1 MSGEQST
8 SPILTRAQEARRQR
22 VLDAAIEL
30 GAEGGYDGVQMRDV
44 AARAHVALGTVY
56 RYFSSKDQLLA
67 AAMVCWVEQ
76 LAARLA
82 QVPARGSTSS
92 RRVLD
97 VLEQASRVMARQ
109 PELVAAGFSALTS
122 TDPDAV
128 SCQQQVAALIDGII
142 ASAIGDPE
150 LPDQVERT
158 RVIGHVWHSL
168 LVGWSSGRSDLTRI
182 REELIV
188 ALDLL
193 LPGDLEATSSG

>member
-1 MSGEQST
+1 
-8 SPILTRAQEARRQR
+8 
-22 VLDAAIEL
+22 
-30 GAEGGYDGVQMRDV
+30 
-44 AARAHVALGTVY
+44 
-56 RYFSSKDQLLA
+56 
-67 AAMVCWVEQ
+67 
-76 LAARLA
+76 
-82 QVPARGSTSS
+82 
-92 RRVLD
+92 
-97 VLEQASRVMARQ
+97 MARQ

-193 LPGDLEATSSG
+193 LPGDLGATSSG